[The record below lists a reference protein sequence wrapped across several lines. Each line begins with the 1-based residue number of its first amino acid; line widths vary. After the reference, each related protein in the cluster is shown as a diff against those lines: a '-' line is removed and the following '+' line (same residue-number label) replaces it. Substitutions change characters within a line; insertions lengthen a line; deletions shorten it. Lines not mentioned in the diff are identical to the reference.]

1 MSKEITRR
9 NFIIGAAAGAASVA
23 TFGLTACTQPS
34 AQTPTPTPTPAPVET
49 PPVVSN
55 PVQNLITPQTAG
67 AYLNPQDYDYT
78 SNSITD
84 FSKTT
89 LFSDW
94 KFGPLTLNHRMVKS
108 AAGSDTWV
116 GGFGEEMITYY
127 TNFAKGGVQMI
138 WCENFA
144 NLLTKYPVPR
154 KKDLMT
160 YPVQDLVQAVHA
172 EGGYI
177 GYQFD
182 SMGATIGKQ
191 NEDGS
196 FTQATAD
203 DLTLEDIVSFQTDII
218 NGAKILHDAGF
229 DAFEINAAGNN
240 IGQSF
245 FSRNRNHRTDNYGP
259 QSFENRA
266 RFVTEII
273 QGIKKACG
281 NDFIVQV
288 LFNGIEENDQNLG
301 NNSRY
306 TTVDENKEIA
316 KLLEAAG
323 ADSLHL
329 RLGPAGMHVCQF
341 ASDLYFTG
349 YGIEGTTGYGNQ
361 FDFSRHWEG
370 RLIANHSGCGMMLD
384 VAKAIKEEVSI
395 PVGTVTYMDPA
406 HAPDLFEQALKDGKV
421 DFLLMNRPLIV
432 DMEYVNKLRDGRIN
446 EIAPCTRCLHCHFD
460 KDEEGKTY
468 EHCRVNACVQRA
480 YRENMPEGYDPLP
493 ANGNKNVMIIGGGP
507 AGMEAARISA
517 QRGYTVTLYEKKGM
531 LGGLLPFASAIKGP
545 HENLNI
551 LRDYLEQQ
559 LELKGVKVVT
569 GQEVDSDFIKQQ
581 APDVVI
587 LAVGGKRSTLGLKA
601 TVGTNVVSIDD
612 IASADIG
619 DKVTIVGSNAQSVDV
634 ALYLIAQGKHITIVT
649 QDPIESLD
657 KGQSNWIKTF
667 TLPMLYARGTRVWA
681 GAKVSAVNSGEISI
695 ITETGIKMNI
705 PCDTVIEAM
714 DMLPNTEII
723 KGLTGIDTHAVGDC
737 NKPWNIA
744 GAIASGNLTARK
756 I

>member
-9 NFIIGAAAGAASVA
+9 NFLIGAAAGAASVA

-34 AQTPTPTPTPAPVET
+34 VQTPAPEPTPAPA
-49 PPVVSN
+49 PPVPEVSK
-55 PVQNLITPQTAG
+55 PVENLITPQTAG
-67 AYLNPQDYDYT
+67 AYLNPQDYNYT

-94 KFGPLTLNHRMVKS
+94 KLGPLTLNHRMVKS

-116 GGFGEEMITYY
+116 RGFGEEVISYY
-127 TNFAKGGVQMI
+127 TKFAKGGVQMI

-144 NLLTKYPVPR
+144 NLLTKYPVPT

-160 YPVQDLVQAVHA
+160 YPVKDLVDAVHA
-172 EGGYI
+172 EGAYL

-191 NEDGS
+191 NNDGT

-203 DLTLEDIVSFQTDII
+203 DLTLEDIASFQNDII

-229 DAFEINAAGNN
+229 DGFEINAAGNN

-281 NDFIVQV
+281 KDFIVQV
-288 LFNGIEENDQNLG
+288 LMNGIEENDQNLG

-306 TTVDENKEIA
+306 TTVAENKEFA

-370 RLIANHSGCGMMLD
+370 KLIANHSGCGMMLD
-384 VAKAIKEEVSI
+384 VAKEIKEAVSI

-406 HAPDLFEQALKDGKV
+406 HAPDFFEQALKDGKV
-421 DFLLMNRPLIV
+421 DFLIMNRPLIV
-432 DMEYVNKLRDGRIN
+432 DMEYVNKLREGRID

-460 KDEEGKTY
+460 KDEEGKTI

-480 YRENMPEGYDPLP
+480 YREKMPEGYEPLP
-493 ANGNKNVMIIGGGP
+493 ASGSKKVMVVGGGP
-507 AGMEAARISA
+507 AGMEAARIAA
-517 QRGYTVTLYEKKGM
+517 QRGYSVTLYEKKGM

-545 HENLNI
+545 HENLNN
-551 LRDYLEQQ
+551 LRNYLEHQ

-569 GQEVDSDFIKQQ
+569 GKDVDADFIKQE

-587 LAVGGKRSTLGLKA
+587 LAVGGKRSSLGLKG
-601 TVGTNVVSIDD
+601 TGGTNIVSIDD

-619 DKVTIVGSNAQSVDV
+619 DKVTIVGSNAQAVDA
-634 ALYLIAQGKHITIVT
+634 ALYLIAQGKHVTLVT
-649 QDPIESLD
+649 QDQIESLD
-657 KGQSNWIKTF
+657 KGQSNWVKTF
-667 TLPMLYARGTRVWA
+667 TLPMLYARGTRVWPN
-681 GAKVSAVNSGEISI
+681 AKVSAVKNGEISVV
-695 ITETGIKMNI
+695 TETGVNMMI
-705 PCDTVIEAM
+705 PCDT
-714 DMLPNTEII
+714 
-723 KGLTGIDTHAVGDC
+723 
-737 NKPWNIA
+737 
-744 GAIASGNLTARK
+744 
-756 I
+756 